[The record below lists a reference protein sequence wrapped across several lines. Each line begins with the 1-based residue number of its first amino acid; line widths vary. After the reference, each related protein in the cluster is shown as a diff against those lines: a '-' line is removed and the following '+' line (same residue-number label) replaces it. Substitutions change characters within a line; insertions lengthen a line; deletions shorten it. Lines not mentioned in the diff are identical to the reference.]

1 MARRLGRDG
10 DRPPQD
16 LPSPPSGCLSMLQPV
31 ALSLIDDV
39 SLQITWSD
47 GAVLRTRIAVLR
59 EACPCATCREKQRA
73 AADKPKGRLPVLA
86 PAEARPLK
94 ITRMTPVGN
103 YAYNIDFSDGHGSG
117 LFTMEILRQL
127 GQPVPPA

>member
-1 MARRLGRDG
+1 
-10 DRPPQD
+10 
-16 LPSPPSGCLSMLQPV
+16 MLQPV

-117 LFTMEILRQL
+117 LFTMEMLRQL
-127 GQPVPPA
+127 GQPAPPA